1 VTTVTTATPAPQAGV
16 GALLRSWREKRRLS
30 QLELSTR
37 VRVSTRHLSYV
48 ENGRSRPSSEL
59 IMRLA
64 EHLELPL
71 RERNEVLLAGGF
83 APAYAHQPLDAP
95 ALALVADALRM
106 VLDRHLPY
114 PAVVLN
120 RWWEM
125 VDANTA
131 LDALLDDVAPHLL
144 EPPVNVLRL
153 TLHPDGLAPRIVNL
167 GQWRAHL
174 MVQLDRRAELTGD
187 ARLRTLHSELSSYP
201 GGADDPM
208 PSPHQV
214 VLPMVLRA
222 GGHVL
227 SMFTISAALGTPADV
242 TVDELVVESFY
253 PADDTTQRLLRA
265 AHPEPSA

>member
-1 VTTVTTATPAPQAGV
+1 MTTATPPPPVGA

-37 VRVSTRHLSYV
+37 VQVSTRHLSYV
-48 ENGRSRPSSEL
+48 ENGRSRPSPEM

-64 EHLELPL
+64 EQLELPL
-71 RERNEVLLAGGF
+71 RERNEVLLAGGY
-83 APAYAHQPLDAP
+83 APAYAQQRLDAP

-125 VDANTA
+125 VDANA
-131 LDALLDDVAPHLL
+131 AVDALLDGVAAHLL

-174 MVQLDRRAELTGD
+174 LAQLRRRVELTDD
-187 ARLRTLHSELSSYP
+187 AQLRALHAELSSYP
-201 GGADDPM
+201 GGADDPT

-214 VLPMVLRA
+214 VLPMVLRV
-222 GGHVL
+222 GEHTL
-227 SMFTISAALGTPADV
+227 SMFTIAAALGTPADV

-253 PADDTTQRLLRA
+253 PADDATLRLLRA
-265 AHPEPSA
+265 EQPPPPT